1 MVGVSKSVE
10 VEILRADKALRDA
23 KESLERVLKWLKSGV
38 IVLDS
43 NAQRRLARFV
53 EEYERIEREHFLP
66 SDEEEE
72 LKDLR
77 RWSEEAVEYLKLLAR
92 LDGRQRT
99 IL

>member
-1 MVGVSKSVE
+1 ME
-10 VEILRADKALRDA
+10 AEIRRAYRGLRDA
-23 KESLERVLKWLKSGV
+23 KKHLEKTLKWVRSGV

-53 EEYERIEREHFLP
+53 EEYERIEQRFIQTDHER
-66 SDEEEE
+66 
-72 LKDLR
+72 LR
-77 RWSEEAVEYLKLLAR
+77 DIERWSEEVVGYLRLLAR

>member
-53 EEYERIEREHFLP
+53 EEYERIERRGFYQP
-66 SDEEEE
+66 DEER
-72 LKDLR
+72 LR
-77 RWSEEAVEYLKLLAR
+77 DIERWSREVLEYLKLLAR